1 MKTNLPKAMDTTNGI
16 KESYKIHMV
25 ISMLMNLKKLLE
37 FEDEPI
43 EPQRFRLQHDADRCA
58 EYVAMGWR
66 ETEPQDM
73 GRVFCRT
80 EGNLIKAREILR
92 NSYYLSRRGANV
104 EAVNIYKGQA

>member
-1 MKTNLPKAMDTTNGI
+1 MDTTNGI

-25 ISMLMNLKKLLE
+25 ITMLMNLKRLLE
-37 FEDEPI
+37 IEDEPI

-80 EGNLIKAREILR
+80 EKAISL
-92 NSYYLSRRGANV
+92 RRGRFYATLTTYRAG
-104 EAVNIYKGQA
+104 ERTSIKDKPDAA